1 MTLFGKKRVAQQP
14 VRQESDGAKH
24 ASPPE
29 VTHYLTL
36 NVSRAMELAAMLARS
51 RASQF
56 IEIPDVLA
64 GFYMYDWDRLSSYWP
79 EENIEHVE
87 EMLREMC
94 QISPQRWNY
103 WITQYDS
110 NRKESEPQSRWQK
123 LRKPKQEAKPQVVPV
138 PSASLRAVFN
148 AAEMVSPYLD
158 SRNGPGKNTDIPE
171 QGGVP
176 VLTSECV
183 LLCAVKFVGSET
195 GKKLAESGLDILRL
209 ERAVLDP
216 KRSPLR

>member
-1 MTLFGKKRVAQQP
+1 MKLFGKKRP
-14 VRQESDGAKH
+14 LQESARTQGRAADE
-24 ASPPE
+24 SLRPE

-36 NVSRAMELAAMLARS
+36 NLSRAMDLATMLARS

-56 IEIPDVLA
+56 IEIPDLLA
-64 GFYMYDWDRLSSYWP
+64 GFYMYEWDRLASYWP
-79 EENIEHVE
+79 EENRDHVE
-87 EMLREMC
+87 EMLRDIC
-94 QISPQRWNY
+94 QISPQRFNY
-103 WITQYDS
+103 WITLYDS
-110 NRKESEPQSRWQK
+110 NRKEAEPKSRWEQ
-123 LRKPKQEAKPQVVPV
+123 LTKPKEKRSAAVPV

-148 AAEMVSPYLD
+148 AAEMVSPFLD
-158 SRNGPGKNTDIPE
+158 PQRDVTKHKDL
-171 QGGVP
+171 QDGGAVP

-195 GKKLAESGLDILRL
+195 GKKLAQSGLDILQL